1 MNVALPRQRGG
12 IPLADAPALQRAAWR
27 TAVLR
32 LGLALMLAGLLAVTW
47 LLGRGQNAQ
56 PSSFFGGGRSGVAVI
71 DFSTSIDPSRYRRI
85 ARVLRTFADTA
96 QPTGL
101 VVYSDTAYEAVPPG
115 TRGEVL
121 RPLLRFF
128 EAPLAF
134 RARFRF
140 PESPWTGSFRGG
152 TRISAGLR
160 VARRMLER
168 DGIRRGTVMLVSDL
182 DDSPFDTSALT
193 QEALRYRQGGIDV
206 RFVPLQPSQ
215 EDREL
220 FTRLF
225 GRHAFVENRE
235 LLANSALEEKRTLV
249 GSFPTWPVAAA
260 ALFLVALAVNERLV
274 RPLVWGKPK

>member
-1 MNVALPRQRGG
+1 VSAAG
-12 IPLADAPALQRAAWR
+12 IPLADAPTLHREARR
-27 TAVLR
+27 TAWLR
-32 LGLALMLAGLLAVTW
+32 LGSAAALAGLLAVVW
-47 LLGRGQNAQ
+47 LLARGQRTE
-56 PSSFFGGGRSGVAVI
+56 PSSYFGAGRSGVTVI

-101 VVYSDTAYEAVPPG
+101 VVFSDAAYEAVPPG

-128 EAPLAF
+128 ESPF
-134 RARFRF
+134 RFRPGFRF
-140 PESPWTGSFRGG
+140 PDSPWTGSFRGG

-160 VARRMLER
+160 VARQMLDR
-168 DGIRRGTVMLVSDL
+168 DGIRHGSVLVVSDL

-193 QEALRYRQGGIDV
+193 QEALRYRQDGIDL
-206 RFVPLQPSQ
+206 RLVPLQTSQ

-225 GRHAFVENRE
+225 GRSAFVANRE

-249 GSFPTWPVAAA
+249 GSFPTS
-260 ALFLVALAVNERLV
+260 LFLAIAVLLVALAANEHVV
-274 RPLVWGKPK
+274 RPLAWRRRRT

>member
-1 MNVALPRQRGG
+1 LSAAG
-12 IPLADAPALQRAAWR
+12 IPLADAPSLRREARR
-27 TAVLR
+27 TSWLR
-32 LGLALMLAGLLAVTW
+32 LGLAAALAGLLVAVW
-47 LLGRGQNAQ
+47 LLARTQQ
-56 PSSFFGGGRSGVAVI
+56 TEPSSYFGGGRSGVAVI

-128 EAPLAF
+128 EAPS
-134 RARFRF
+134 RFRPGF
-140 PESPWTGSFRGG
+140 RIPESPWTGSFRGG
-152 TRISAGLR
+152 TRISAGMR
-160 VARRMLER
+160 VARQMLER
-168 DGIRRGTVMLVSDL
+168 DGIRRGSVLVVSDL

-193 QEALRYRQGGIDV
+193 QEALRYREEGIDL
-206 RFVPLQPSQ
+206 RLVPLQPSQ

-225 GRHAFVENRE
+225 GRSAFVANRE
-235 LLANSALEEKRTLV
+235 LVANSALEEKRTLV
-249 GSFPTWPVAAA
+249 GSFPTWLVVAIA
-260 ALFLVALAVNERLV
+260 ALLLALAANEHVV
-274 RPLVWGKPK
+274 RPLAWRRRRT